1 MFKTLKQFFDF
12 CNKED
17 RNKLYLA
24 IALGVI
30 KAIFAALRMP
40 AIAVVVQGLI
50 EGQLTM
56 KHLWL
61 SLGIMVVSVL
71 GQFLINLKTTML
83 QCEAGYHSCAHKRI
97 EIAEHLRYLPM
108 GFFNKNSLGA
118 ITNVTTNTMESLAD
132 IATRIVMITT
142 QGILTTNL
150 VAIMTV
156 NKFSMLLH

>member
-71 GQFLINLKTTML
+71 FQMMIFPDFQPEIFILK
-83 QCEAGYHSCAHKRI
+83 YYS
-97 EIAEHLRYLPM
+97 IA
-108 GFFNKNSLGA
+108 FFA
-118 ITNVTTNTMESLAD
+118 
-132 IATRIVMITT
+132 
-142 QGILTTNL
+142 
-150 VAIMTV
+150 
-156 NKFSMLLH
+156 FP